1 MDPRLHSFLTA
12 LFLLTGS
19 IFFLV
24 EIYYLTPMSR

>member
-1 MDPRLHSFLTA
+1 MDARYSAFLTA

-24 EIYYLTPMSR
+24 EIYYLTPLSR

>member
-1 MDPRLHSFLTA
+1 MDPRLVGFLTA

-24 EIYYLTPMSR
+24 EIYYLTPLSR